1 MACLGTRSM
10 HLYEGAVPAEGIV
23 TGPVDKCNSKSQK
36 GKLPVLPKDIAC
48 FDHGRPNVTVTWW
61 HCYML

>member
-1 MACLGTRSM
+1 M

-23 TGPVDKCNSKSQK
+23 TGPVDKRNSKSQK
-36 GKLPVLPKDIAC
+36 GKLPVLPKDLAC

-61 HCYML
+61 DCYML